1 MRAIAQFTIINLCDV
16 ITSDIA
22 PENPYIGMLWVNT
35 ATVPPETMVWDGLG
49 WVVQNNLEELRVTV
63 STHTSRFG
71 EFQTSIDGSP
81 YIDINGNEPYFS
93 EDEYTTSSFEYY
105 ADLDELG
112 RCGTAY
118 ACVGK
123 DIMPTEER
131 GSIGQVKPSGWHT
144 VKYDCVDGKY
154 LYNRCHLI
162 GYQLTGE
169 NANEKNLITGTRY
182 LNVDGMLP
190 FENMV
195 ADYVKETDNHALYR
209 VTPIFKDDE
218 LVARGVL
225 IEAKSVEDKGEGIT
239 FCVYCYNVQ
248 PDISIDYKNGES
260 EYIAP
265 AVDVKEESKEEESH
279 FEQSE
284 QSSKSENTDSHTYIL
299 NTNTKKFHYSD
310 CSSAKKIKDS
320 NREEFTGSRDDVINR
335 GYEPC
340 KNCNP

>member
-1 MRAIAQFTIINLCDV
+1 MKKNRKYLLITSIIGVILFAGCSSQPMSYNSSASKNTPKQAESDVVSKIEETIPTYSPTINLSSIPDY
-16 ITSDIA
+16 SG
-22 PENPYIGMLWVNT
+22 NPYI
-35 ATVPPETMVWDGLG
+35 E
-49 WVVQNNLEELRVTV
+49 
-63 STHTSRFG
+63 
-71 EFQTSIDGSP
+71 
-81 YIDINGNEPYFS
+81 INGNEPYFS

-118 ACVGK
+118 ACIGK

-131 GSIGQVKPSGWHT
+131 GSIGQIKPTGWHT
-144 VKYDCVDGKY
+144 VKYDCIDGKY

-195 ADYVKETDNHALYR
+195 ADYIKESNNHALYR
-209 VTPIFKDDE
+209 VTPIFEDDE

-225 IEAKSVEDKGEGIT
+225 IEAKSVEDKGDGVT

-248 PDISIDYKNGES
+248 PDVSIDYKTGES
-260 EYIAP
+260 EYNAP
-265 AVDVKEESKEEESH
+265 VTVTEESKNDKSYI
-279 FEQSE
+279 EQSE
-284 QSSKSENTDSHTYIL
+284 QSPDSENLDSRTYIL
-299 NTNTKKFHYSD
+299 NTNTKKFHYPY
-310 CSSAKKIKDS
+310 CSSADKIKDS
-320 NREEFTGSRDDVINR
+320 NREEFTGSRDEIINR

-340 KNCNP
+340 KKCNP

>member
-1 MRAIAQFTIINLCDV
+1 MLTGCYAQIVSDTSKLASDTSAKIEKSSTVKQDKANVISKSEETTSPPSPAINL
-16 ITSDIA
+16 S
-22 PENPYIGMLWVNT
+22 
-35 ATVPPETMVWDGLG
+35 
-49 WVVQNNLEELRVTV
+49 
-63 STHTSRFG
+63 
-71 EFQTSIDGSP
+71 SIPDYSGSP
-81 YIDINGNEPYFS
+81 YETINGNEPYFS

-123 DIMPTEER
+123 DIMPTQER
-131 GSIGQVKPSGWHT
+131 GSIVQIKPTGWHT
-144 VKYDCVDGKY
+144 IKYDCIDGKY

-182 LNVDGMLP
+182 LNVNGMLP

-195 ADYVKETDNHALYR
+195 ADYVKETNNNTLYR
-209 VTPIFKDDE
+209 VTPVFNNDE

-225 IEAKSVEDKGEGIT
+225 MEAKSVEDNGDGIT

-248 PDISIDYKNGES
+248 PNVSIDYATGDS
-260 EYIAP
+260 EYTVKVTEEP
-265 AVDVKEESKEEESH
+265 KKEESSNR
-279 FEQSE
+279 SE
-284 QSSKSENTDSHTYIL
+284 LSSQKDSDSDSGTYIL
-299 NTNTKKFHYSD
+299 NTNTKKFHLPN
-310 CSSAKKIKDS
+310 CSSVNKMKDS
-320 NREEFTGSRDDVINR
+320 NKEEYTGSRDDVINR

-340 KNCNP
+340 KKCNP

>member
-1 MRAIAQFTIINLCDV
+1 MKTNRKYLLITSIIGTALLAGCSAQIVSDTSKLASDTSAKIEKSSAVKQDKTDVISKSEETTSPPSPAINLSSIPDY
-16 ITSDIA
+16 SG
-22 PENPYIGMLWVNT
+22 NPYI
-35 ATVPPETMVWDGLG
+35 E
-49 WVVQNNLEELRVTV
+49 
-63 STHTSRFG
+63 
-71 EFQTSIDGSP
+71 
-81 YIDINGNEPYFS
+81 INGNEPYFS

-131 GSIGQVKPSGWHT
+131 GSIGQIKPTGWHT
-144 VKYDCVDGKY
+144 IKYDLIDGKY

-182 LNVDGMLP
+182 LNVNGMLP

-195 ADYVKETDNHALYR
+195 ADYVKETNNHTLYR
-209 VTPIFKDDE
+209 VTPVFNNDE

-225 IEAKSVEDKGEGIT
+225 MEAKSVEDNGDGIT

-248 PDISIDYKNGES
+248 PDVRIDYATGDS
-260 EYIAP
+260 EYTVKVTEEP
-265 AVDVKEESKEEESH
+265 KKEESSNR
-279 FEQSE
+279 SE
-284 QSSKSENTDSHTYIL
+284 LSSQKDSDSDSRTYIL
-299 NTNTKKFHYSD
+299 NTNTKKFHLPN
-310 CSSAKKIKDS
+310 CSSVDKMKDS
-320 NREEFTGSRDDVINR
+320 NKEEYTGSRDDVINR

-340 KNCNP
+340 KKCNP

>member
-1 MRAIAQFTIINLCDV
+1 MKTNRKYLLITSIIGIAFLVGCSAQIVSDTSKLASDTSAKIEKSSTVKQDKTDVISKSEETASPPSPTINLSSIPDY
-16 ITSDIA
+16 SG
-22 PENPYIGMLWVNT
+22 NPYI
-35 ATVPPETMVWDGLG
+35 E
-49 WVVQNNLEELRVTV
+49 
-63 STHTSRFG
+63 
-71 EFQTSIDGSP
+71 
-81 YIDINGNEPYFS
+81 INGNEPYFS

-131 GSIGQVKPSGWHT
+131 GSIGQIKPTGWHT
-144 VKYDCVDGKY
+144 IKYNCIDGKY

-182 LNVDGMLP
+182 LNVNGMLP

-195 ADYVKETDNHALYR
+195 ADYVKETNNHTLYR
-209 VTPIFKDDE
+209 VTPVFNNDE

-225 IEAKSVEDKGEGIT
+225 IEAKSVEDNGDGIT

-248 PDISIDYKNGES
+248 PDVSIYYATGDS
-260 EYIAP
+260 EYT
-265 AVDVKEESKEEESH
+265 VKVTEESKKEESSNR
-279 FEQSE
+279 SE
-284 QSSKSENTDSHTYIL
+284 RSSQKDSDSDSRTYIL
-299 NTNTKKFHYSD
+299 NTNTKKFHLPT
-310 CSSAKKIKDS
+310 CSSVTKIKDS
-320 NREEFTGSRDDVINR
+320 NKEEYTGSRDDVINR

-340 KNCNP
+340 KKCNP

>member
-1 MRAIAQFTIINLCDV
+1 MKTNRKYLLITSIIGIAFLVGCSAQIVSDTSKLASDTSAKIEKSSTVKQDKTDVISKSEETASPPSPTINL
-16 ITSDIA
+16 SS
-22 PENPYIGMLWVNT
+22 
-35 ATVPPETMVWDGLG
+35 
-49 WVVQNNLEELRVTV
+49 NL
-63 STHTSRFG
+63 S
-71 EFQTSIDGSP
+71 SIPDYSGSP
-81 YIDINGNEPYFS
+81 YETINGNEPYFS

-131 GSIGQVKPSGWHT
+131 GSIGQIKPTGWHT
-144 VKYDCVDGKY
+144 IKYDCIDGKY

-182 LNVDGMLP
+182 LNINGMLP

-195 ADYVKETDNHALYR
+195 ADYVKETNNHTLYR
-209 VTPIFKDDE
+209 VTPVFNNDE

-225 IEAKSVEDKGEGIT
+225 IEAKSVEDNGDGIT

-248 PDISIDYKNGES
+248 PDVSIDYATGDS
-260 EYIAP
+260 EYT
-265 AVDVKEESKEEESH
+265 VKVTEESKKEESSNR
-279 FEQSE
+279 SE
-284 QSSKSENTDSHTYIL
+284 RSSQKDSDSDSRTYIL
-299 NTNTKKFHYSD
+299 NTNTKKFHLQP
-310 CSSAKKIKDS
+310 AH
-320 NREEFTGSRDDVINR
+320 R
-335 GYEPC
+335 
-340 KNCNP
+340 

>member
-1 MRAIAQFTIINLCDV
+1 MKYKSNKGKSVKITIPVALALLCCVAV
-16 ITSDIA
+16 IVVISLQNKTYE
-22 PENPYIGMLWVNT
+22 PEQKITL
-35 ATVPPETMVWDGLG
+35 
-49 WVVQNNLEELRVTV
+49 
-63 STHTSRFG
+63 S
-71 EFQTSIDGSP
+71 SIPDYSGSP
-81 YIDINGNEPYFS
+81 YIEINGNEPFFS

-118 ACVGK
+118 ACVGT

-131 GSIGQVKPSGWHT
+131 GSIGQIKPSGWHT

-209 VTPIFKDDE
+209 VTPIFEDDE

-225 IEAKSVEDKGEGIT
+225 IEAKSVEDKGDGLT

-248 PDISIDYKNGES
+248 PHISIDYRTGK
-260 EYIAP
+260 
-265 AVDVKEESKEEESH
+265 SK
-279 FEQSE
+279 FAGN
-284 QSSKSENTDSHTYIL
+284 KS
-299 NTNTKKFHYSD
+299 
-310 CSSAKKIKDS
+310 
-320 NREEFTGSRDDVINR
+320 
-335 GYEPC
+335 
-340 KNCNP
+340 

>member
-1 MRAIAQFTIINLCDV
+1 MKTNRKYLLITSIIGTALLTGCYAQIVSDTSKLASDTSAKIEKSSTVKQDKANVISKSEETTSPPSPAINLSSIPDY
-16 ITSDIA
+16 SG
-22 PENPYIGMLWVNT
+22 NPYI
-35 ATVPPETMVWDGLG
+35 E
-49 WVVQNNLEELRVTV
+49 
-63 STHTSRFG
+63 
-71 EFQTSIDGSP
+71 
-81 YIDINGNEPYFS
+81 INGNEPYFS

-123 DIMPTEER
+123 DIMPTQER
-131 GSIGQVKPSGWHT
+131 GSIGQIKPTGWHT
-144 VKYDCVDGKY
+144 IKYDCIDGKY

-182 LNVDGMLP
+182 LNVNGMLP

-195 ADYVKETDNHALYR
+195 ADYVKETNNNTLYR
-209 VTPIFKDDE
+209 VTPVFNNDE

-225 IEAKSVEDKGEGIT
+225 MEAKSVEDNGDGIT

-248 PDISIDYKNGES
+248 PDVSIDYATGDS
-260 EYIAP
+260 EYTVKVTEEP
-265 AVDVKEESKEEESH
+265 KKEESSNR
-279 FEQSE
+279 SE
-284 QSSKSENTDSHTYIL
+284 LSSQKDSDSDSGTYIL
-299 NTNTKKFHYSD
+299 NTNTKKFHLPN
-310 CSSAKKIKDS
+310 CSSVNKMKDS
-320 NREEFTGSRDDVINR
+320 NKEEYTGSRDDVINR

-340 KNCNP
+340 KKCNP